1 VPFLSPSCYN
11 ILMQKPHISEL
22 VFFWIVFAIVGILS
36 YFIFAP
42 YFTII
47 FLSVVLAI
55 ILNSPYK
62 WFLNKFNGR
71 EGLAAGAV
79 TFIAVIAILIP
90 AFILGSLLTTEVV
103 NTYNLITQSGTG
115 GVVKA
120 TLAVNSVLHRMIPSS
135 LFEIN
140 LSSFA
145 ETFLQYLTVNI
156 NKFFISVASVVFDVM
171 LLVISLYFFIKDGD
185 RLKTFIMKWSPLPIG
200 YNKSILDR
208 LGTAISAVVKGT
220 VVVALVQGVITGIG
234 LAIFGVPSSL
244 LLGVIAT
251 FTALIPV
258 VGTGLVSLPA
268 VIYLLATGS
277 YISAVALALWS
288 IILVGNLD
296 TLIRPLMLKKDLK
309 LHPFV
314 IILSVI
320 GGLAF
325 FGPIGFVAG
334 PIVVA
339 LFFVLLDIY
348 PEIIKGREVSPTSEL
363 LENVERKY

>member
-1 VPFLSPSCYN
+1 
-11 ILMQKPHISEL
+11 MQKPHISEL
-22 VFFWIVFAIVGILS
+22 VFFWITFAVVGLLS

-47 FLSVVLAI
+47 FLSIILAI
-55 ILNSPYK
+55 ILNGPYK
-62 WFLNKFNGR
+62 WFLDKFKGR
-71 EGLAAGAV
+71 EVLAATTV

-90 AFILGSLLTTEVV
+90 AFVLGSLLTTEVI
-103 NTYNLITQSGTG
+103 NSYNLITQSGSG
-115 GVVKA
+115 GILKA
-120 TLAVNSVLHRMIPSS
+120 TTAINSFLHRLVPST

-145 ETFLQYLTVNI
+145 ETFLQYLTENI
-156 NKFFISVASVVFDVM
+156 NKFFISIASVLFDVM

-185 RLKTFIMKWSPLPIG
+185 KLKTFIMKWSPLPIG
-200 YNKSILDR
+200 YNQSIMTR
-208 LGTAISAVVKGT
+208 LGIAISAVVKGT
-220 VVVALVQGVITGIG
+220 VVVALVQGVFTGIG

-258 VGTGLVSLPA
+258 VGTGLVTFPA
-268 VIYLLATGS
+268 VVYLLATGS
-277 YISAVALALWS
+277 YISGIALALWS
-288 IILVGNLD
+288 VVLVGNLD
-296 TLIRPLMLKKDLK
+296 TLVRPLMLKKDLN
-309 LHPFV
+309 LHPFL

-334 PIVVA
+334 PIVIA

-348 PEIIKGREVSPTSEL
+348 PEISKGREVSATSEL
-363 LENVERKY
+363 IKNVVKKY